1 MEIFKNIKEYDDIYQ
16 VSNFGNIKSLRTNK
30 ILKQYI
36 GVNGYKTVALRKNSD
51 DTKPKIYYLHRLLA
65 LTFIENINDYPVVD
79 HIDGN
84 KLNNDLNN
92 LRWSSYS
99 ENVKN
104 GHLTNTNYNKKKKKY
119 IKWI

>member
-1 MEIFKNIKEYDDIYQ
+1 MELYKNIKEYENLYQ

-30 ILKQYI
+30 ILNLHI
-36 GVNGYKTVALRKNSD
+36 GVNGYKTVSLRKNSD
-51 DTKPKIYYLHRLLA
+51 DIKPKIFYVHRLLA
-65 LTFIENINDYPVVD
+65 LTFIENVNNYPVVD

-84 KLNNDLNN
+84 KLNNELSN

-104 GHLTNTNYNKKKKKY
+104 GHLTNKNYNNKKKKF